1 MCLGNLFGRPRQA
14 APPPVQKAPTP
25 APPPEPVVQ
34 EPVDLPTTPT
44 PGATDVDP
52 DSQKPTKITG
62 KKINKKAR
70 AAGTSQLAIKKP
82 ATGGAKG
89 TGSAGGATGGV
100 NTGGTPKKYTP

>member
-1 MCLGNLFGRPRQA
+1 MCLGNLFGRPRAQQA
-14 APPPVQKAPTP
+14 PPVQKAPTP

-34 EPVDLPTTPT
+34 APVDLPTEAT
-44 PGATDVDP
+44 PGPSAVD
-52 DSQKPTKITG
+52 DESKKPTKITA

-82 ATGGAKG
+82 VTGGVKG

-100 NTGGTPKKYTP
+100 NTGAKPKTP